1 MIFCKMIHGLPNIH
15 ALTMTIN
22 ICNFDRSA
30 ASKQCRRPIECFSV
44 YGDEM
49 LVDDLQTMDRSEL
62 FLKTKRL
69 EYNKACDS
77 LN

>member
-1 MIFCKMIHGLPNIH
+1 MI
-15 ALTMTIN
+15 IN
-22 ICNFDRSA
+22 VCYCNRSA

-49 LVDDLQTMDRSEL
+49 LIDDSQTMDSSEL

-69 EYNKACDS
+69 EYNRDCDS